1 MRRLWVIGL
10 AALAVSGISGV
21 AAAKPLDKGTFHDE
35 SSEVVEDFCD
45 VGGLTAQVDNVF
57 DVRFSANTKGNDQ
70 LVYFAQHI
78 DISNVY
84 TNVDT
89 GAFVTESIRF
99 VDKDLKVTDNG
110 DGTLSVLILST
121 GNATISGE
129 DGKAIGRNPGQVRFL
144 LVVDHGDTPADPS
157 DDTEISF
164 DQVKGSTG
172 RSDDFCE
179 VVVPA
184 LT

>member
-45 VGGLTAQVDNVF
+45 VGGLTAEVDNVF

-84 TNVDT
+84 TDVDT

-121 GNATISGE
+121 GNAY
-129 DGKAIGRNPGQVRFL
+129 DLRRGRQGDRAQPWPGAF
-144 LVVDHGDTPADPS
+144 PA
-157 DDTEISF
+157 
-164 DQVKGSTG
+164 GG
-172 RSDDFCE
+172 RSRRHASRS
-179 VVVPA
+179 V
-184 LT
+184 